1 MRLISYKCRH
11 GLLSVDRCLLT
22 LNKMTSYIIRKI
34 LYGLAV
40 LWGVVTLVFF
50 LFNIVPGDP
59 VRMMLGQR
67 ADESDVQAIREE
79 LGLNQSV
86 FKQYADYLN
95 DLSPI
100 SFYENECGKRKY
112 DDFKSYCVLAKV
124 GDLDV
129 VLKTPYLRYSYQSK
143 RSVGTILSEAF
154 PNTLILAAVAI
165 AFALILGVFI
175 GVLAAVVNTDFVN
188 KLTLFVT
195 TIGMSLP
202 SFFAAI
208 LVAWLFGYVWES
220 FTGLSMTG
228 NLYSVD
234 DYGNGAYLDLKN
246 LILPA
251 ITLGLRPLA
260 VVVELTRTSL
270 LEAMSMDYI
279 RTARAKGLKQ
289 WRVVTVHALRNAM
302 TPVVTAIS
310 GWFASLLAGAVFVE
324 YVFDWKG
331 IGVIIVDAL
340 DTFDFPVIMGA
351 VLLIGF
357 MLIIINIIVD
367 IIYGILDPRVRV
379 Y

>member
-1 MRLISYKCRH
+1 
-11 GLLSVDRCLLT
+11 
-22 LNKMTSYIIRKI
+22 MTSYIIRKI

-67 ADESDVQAIREE
+67 ADEADVQAIREE

-86 FKQYADYLN
+86 FKQYTDYLN
-95 DLSPI
+95 DLLPI
-100 SFYENECGKRKY
+100 SFYKNGEREAGYEKFRRH
-112 DDFKSYCVLAKV
+112 CVIAKV
-124 GDLDV
+124 GDVDV

-143 RSVGTILSEAF
+143 RSVGDILSEAF

-165 AFALILGVFI
+165 AFALIVGVFI

-188 KLTLFVT
+188 KLTLFIT
-195 TIGMSLP
+195 TLGMSLP

-208 LVAWLFGYVWES
+208 LVAYIFGYLLES
-220 FTGLSMTG
+220 YTGLSMTG

-251 ITLGLRPLA
+251 FTLGLRPLA

-270 LEAMSMDYI
+270 LETLSMDYI
-279 RTARAKGLKQ
+279 RTARAKGLKR
-289 WRVVTVHALRNAM
+289 WRVVTIHALRNAM

-357 MLIIINIIVD
+357 MLIIINIVVD

>member
-1 MRLISYKCRH
+1 
-11 GLLSVDRCLLT
+11 
-22 LNKMTSYIIRKI
+22 MTSYIIRKI

-67 ADESDVQAIREE
+67 ADEADVQAIREE

-86 FKQYADYLN
+86 FKQYTDYLN

-100 SFYENECGKRKY
+100 SFYENEYGEKKY
-112 DDFKSYCVLAKV
+112 DNFKSYCVLAKI
-124 GDLDV
+124 GDVDV

-143 RSVGTILSEAF
+143 RAVGTILSEAF
-154 PNTLILAAVAI
+154 PNTLILAFVAI
-165 AFALILGVFI
+165 TFALIVGVFI

-188 KLTLFVT
+188 KLTLFIT

-234 DYGNGAYLDLKN
+234 DYGNGAYLNLKN

-251 ITLGLRPLA
+251 FTLGLRPLA

>member
-1 MRLISYKCRH
+1 
-11 GLLSVDRCLLT
+11 
-22 LNKMTSYIIRKI
+22 MTSYIIRKI

-67 ADESDVQAIREE
+67 ADEADVQAIREE
-79 LGLNQSV
+79 LGLNQSI
-86 FKQYADYLN
+86 FKQYTDYLN

-100 SFYENECGKRKY
+100 SFYENEYGERKY
-112 DDFKSYCVLAKV
+112 DNFKSYCVLAKV
-124 GDLDV
+124 GDVDV

-143 RSVGTILSEAF
+143 RSVGTILLEAF

-165 AFALILGVFI
+165 AFALVLGVFI

-188 KLTLFVT
+188 KLTLFIT

-251 ITLGLRPLA
+251 FTLGLRPLA

-279 RTARAKGLKQ
+279 RTARAKGLKR

-367 IIYGILDPRVRV
+367 VIYGILDPRVRV

>member
-1 MRLISYKCRH
+1 MTVVCFRRFL
-11 GLLSVDRCLLT
+11 
-22 LNKMTSYIIRKI
+22 KMTSYIIRKI

-67 ADESDVQAIREE
+67 ADEADVQAIREE
-79 LGLNQSV
+79 LGLNKSV
-86 FKQYADYLN
+86 FEQYVDYLN
-95 DLSPI
+95 DLSPL
-100 SFYENECGKRKY
+100 SFYKNENYENDYER
-112 DDFKSYCVLAKV
+112 FKSHYVLTKISDV
-124 GDLDV
+124 DV

-154 PNTLILAAVAI
+154 PNTLILASISI
-165 AFALILGVFI
+165 AFALIVGVFI
-175 GVLAAVVNTDFVN
+175 GVLTAVLNTDFLN
-188 KLTLFVT
+188 KLTLFIT

-246 LILPA
+246 LVLPA
-251 ITLGLRPLA
+251 FTLGMRPLS

-270 LEAMSMDYI
+270 LEALSMDYI

-340 DTFDFPVIMGA
+340 DTFDFPVIMGT

-357 MLIIINIIVD
+357 MLIIINVVVD

-379 Y
+379 F

>member
-1 MRLISYKCRH
+1 
-11 GLLSVDRCLLT
+11 
-22 LNKMTSYIIRKI
+22 MTSYIIRKI

-67 ADESDVQAIREE
+67 ADEADVLAIREE

-86 FKQYADYLN
+86 FKQYVDYLN
-95 DLSPI
+95 DLSPL
-100 SFYENECGKRKY
+100 SFYKFEERESGNAN
-112 DDFKSYCVLAKV
+112 DDYERFKCHLVLTKV
-124 GDLDV
+124 GNVDI

-154 PNTLILAAVAI
+154 PNTLILAFVAI
-165 AFALILGVFI
+165 AFALVVGVAI
-175 GVLAAVVNTDFVN
+175 GVLSAVVNTDFVN
-188 KLTLFVT
+188 KFTLFVT

-208 LVAWLFGYVWES
+208 LVAWLFGYVWEL

-234 DYGNGAYLDLKN
+234 DYGNGSYLDIKN

-251 ITLGLRPLA
+251 FTLGLRPLA

-270 LEAMSMDYI
+270 LEALSMDYI
-279 RTARAKGLKQ
+279 RTARAKGLKR

-357 MLIIINIIVD
+357 MLIIINVVVD

>member
-1 MRLISYKCRH
+1 
-11 GLLSVDRCLLT
+11 
-22 LNKMTSYIIRKI
+22 MTSYIIRKI

-67 ADESDVQAIREE
+67 ADEADVQAIREE

-86 FKQYADYLN
+86 FKQYTDYLN

-100 SFYENECGKRKY
+100 SFYENESGESKY
-112 DDFKSYCVLAKV
+112 DQFKLYCILAKA
-124 GDLDV
+124 GDVDV

-154 PNTLILAAVAI
+154 PNTLILAVVAI

-188 KLTLFVT
+188 KLTLFIT

-228 NLYSVD
+228 SLYSVD

-251 ITLGLRPLA
+251 LTLGLRPLA

-270 LEAMSMDYI
+270 LEALSMDYI

-331 IGVIIVDAL
+331 IGVIIVNAL

>member
-1 MRLISYKCRH
+1 
-11 GLLSVDRCLLT
+11 
-22 LNKMTSYIIRKI
+22 MTSYIIRKI

-86 FKQYADYLN
+86 FKQYTDYLN
-95 DLSPI
+95 DLMPL
-100 SFYENECGKRKY
+100 SFYRNENDQNDY
-112 DDFKSYCVLAKV
+112 DKFKHHCVLAKIADV
-124 GDLDV
+124 DV

-154 PNTLILAAVAI
+154 PNTLILAFVAI
-165 AFALILGVFI
+165 SFALIVGVLI
-175 GVLAAVVNTDFVN
+175 GVLTAVFNTDFLN
-188 KLTLFVT
+188 KLTLFIT

-234 DYGNGAYLDLKN
+234 DYGNGSYLDIKN

-251 ITLGLRPLA
+251 FTLGLRPLA

-270 LEAMSMDYI
+270 LEALSMDYI
-279 RTARAKGLKQ
+279 RTARAKGLRQ

-367 IIYGILDPRVRV
+367 IIYGLLDPRVRV

>member
-1 MRLISYKCRH
+1 
-11 GLLSVDRCLLT
+11 
-22 LNKMTSYIIRKI
+22 MTSYIIRKI

-67 ADESDVQAIREE
+67 ADEVDVQAIREE
-79 LGLNQSV
+79 LGLNQSI
-86 FKQYADYLN
+86 FKQYTDYLN

-100 SFYENECGKRKY
+100 SFYENEYGERKY
-112 DDFKSYCVLAKV
+112 DNFKSYCVLAKV
-124 GDLDV
+124 GDVDV

-165 AFALILGVFI
+165 AFALVLGVFI

-188 KLTLFVT
+188 KLTLFIT

-251 ITLGLRPLA
+251 FTLGLRPLA

-279 RTARAKGLKQ
+279 RTARAKGLKR

>member
-1 MRLISYKCRH
+1 
-11 GLLSVDRCLLT
+11 
-22 LNKMTSYIIRKI
+22 MTSYIIRKI

-67 ADESDVQAIREE
+67 ADEADVQAIREE

-86 FKQYADYLN
+86 FKQYVDYLN
-95 DLSPI
+95 DLLPI
-100 SFYENECGKRKY
+100 SFYKNGEREAGYEKFR
-112 DDFKSYCVLAKV
+112 SHCVIAKV
-124 GDLDV
+124 GDVDV

-143 RSVGTILSEAF
+143 RSVGDILSEAF

-165 AFALILGVFI
+165 AFALIVGVFI
-175 GVLAAVVNTDFVN
+175 GVLAAVVNTDLVN
-188 KLTLFVT
+188 KLTLFIT
-195 TIGMSLP
+195 TLGMSLP

-208 LVAWLFGYVWES
+208 LVAYIFGYLLES
-220 FTGLSMTG
+220 YTGLSMTG

-251 ITLGLRPLA
+251 FTLGLRPLA

-270 LEAMSMDYI
+270 LEALSMDYI
-279 RTARAKGLKQ
+279 RTARAKGLKR

-357 MLIIINIIVD
+357 MLIIINIVVD